1 LSLKQPSQGGYQ
13 PVDQVM
19 SSESVIHR
27 PVVMGIHGMVATG
40 HPLASAA
47 ALDVLKDGGNAVDA
61 ALCASGVLSVV
72 KSYHC
77 GLGGDVF
84 GILYSARQ
92 RRVLVLN
99 GSGRSPRLLR
109 RETYSGSIPHRGIL
123 AATTPGAVGAWFEAA
138 SKLGSRPISDLLKP
152 AIEYAD
158 NGFPVFPHLA
168 KVIHASHRALG
179 ADPAWA
185 AIFLPD
191 RKAPDVGDLL
201 VQKDLGATLREIAS
215 GGREAF
221 YAGDI
226 ASSVVKKSDD
236 CGGCFSRQDFAEH
249 QSRWEEPLCATYRGY
264 EVLVPPPNSYGLLLL
279 LQLKILAYHDLA
291 ALGHNTPECA
301 ALQVRAK
308 EEAWRAG
315 QTWLADPAQYRSED
329 ITRFLSAFPGDKE
342 SHAVAGGLPEH
353 GNSTTYI
360 ATADKFGNWASLIQ
374 SVHQSF
380 GCGVVVDGTGI
391 VLNNR
396 MSGFNLMPNHPN
408 ELAPAKLPAHTL
420 SPALVLRDDKPVIAI
435 GTPGGL
441 GQTQFLTQTICN
453 LVDFGMNLQQA
464 VEAPRWQS
472 ERTGCV
478 ELESRIPSNVCKRLI
493 SEGYKVKVGGPW
505 EFAFGGVEA
514 IRLHDNGKVFMAAAD
529 PRRDGYAIGY

>member
-1 LSLKQPSQGGYQ
+1 
-13 PVDQVM
+13 M

-27 PVVMGIHGMVATG
+27 PVVMGVHGMVATG

-84 GILYSARQ
+84 GIFYSAPQ

-123 AATTPGAVGAWFEAA
+123 AASTPGAVDAWFEAA
-138 SKLGSRPISDLLKP
+138 SKLGSRAMGDLLKP

-168 KVIHASHRALG
+168 KVIRSSCNALS
-179 ADPAWA
+179 ADPAWT
-185 AIFLPD
+185 AIFLPNG
-191 RKAPDVGDLL
+191 KAPEIGDLL
-201 VQKDLGATLREIAS
+201 VQKDLAATFRNIAS
-215 GGREAF
+215 GGRELF

-226 ASSVVKKSDD
+226 GRSIVGKSDH
-236 CGGCFSRQDFAEH
+236 CGGSFSSRDFAEH
-249 QSRWEEPLCATYRGY
+249 YSKWEEPLSATYRGY
-264 EVLVPPPNSYGLLLL
+264 QVFVPPPNSYGLLLL
-279 LQLKILAYHDLA
+279 LQLKHLADHDLT
-291 ALGHNTPECA
+291 ALGHNTPEYV

-315 QTWLADPAQYRSED
+315 QSWLADPAQYRPDE
-329 ITRFLSAFPGDKE
+329 IIQFLKSYPHEKERPDSAGD
-342 SHAVAGGLPEH
+342 LLNH
-353 GNSTTYI
+353 GKSTTYI
-360 ATADKFGNWASLIQ
+360 ATADGFGNWASLIQ

-396 MSGFNLMPNHPN
+396 MSGFNLIPNHPN

-420 SPALVLRDDKPVIAI
+420 SPALILRDDKPLIAI

-441 GQTQFLTQTICN
+441 GQTQFLTQTLCN
-453 LVDFGMNLQQA
+453 IVDFGMNLQEA

-472 ERTGCV
+472 ESTGCV
-478 ELESRIPSNVCKRLI
+478 ELESRMPGDVSERLI
-493 SEGYKVKVGGPW
+493 SEGYKVTVGAPW
-505 EFAFGGVEA
+505 EFAFGGVES

-529 PRRDGYAIGY
+529 PRRDGYALGY

>member
-1 LSLKQPSQGGYQ
+1 
-13 PVDQVM
+13 M
-19 SSESVIHR
+19 SSEPVIHR
-27 PVVMGIHGMVATG
+27 PVVMGVHGMVATG

-77 GLGGDVF
+77 GLGGDAF
-84 GILYSARQ
+84 GIFYSAKE

-109 RETYSGSIPHRGIL
+109 REAYSGSIPHLGIL
-123 AATTPGAVGAWFEAA
+123 AASTPGAVAAWFEAA
-138 SKLGSRPISDLLKP
+138 SKLGSRAIGDLLKP

-168 KVIHASHRALG
+168 KVIRSSRNALSG
-179 ADPAWA
+179 DPAWA
-185 AIFLPD
+185 AIFLPNGE
-191 RKAPDVGDLL
+191 APEVGELL
-201 VQKDLGATLREIAS
+201 VQKDLASTLRVIAS
-215 GGREAF
+215 GGRESF

-226 ASSVVKKSDD
+226 ARSLVGKSDG
-236 CGGCFSRQDFAEH
+236 CGGCFSWQDFAEH
-249 QSRWEEPLCATYRGY
+249 QSKWEEPLSATYRGY
-264 EVLVPPPNSYGLLLL
+264 QVLVPPPNSYGLLLL
-279 LQLKILAYHDLA
+279 LQLKNLADHDLPG
-291 ALGHNTPECA
+291 LGHNTPECV

-315 QTWLADPAQYRSED
+315 QAWLADPAQYRPD
-329 ITRFLSAFPGDKE
+329 QVTQFLSSYSREKE
-342 SHAVAGGLPEH
+342 SPGSVGRLQDH
-353 GNSTTYI
+353 GKSTTYI
-360 ATADKFGNWASLIQ
+360 ATADRFGNWASLIQ

-380 GCGVVVDGTGI
+380 GCGIVVDGTGI

-396 MSGFNLMPNHPN
+396 MSGFNLIPNHPN

-420 SPALVLRDDKPVIAI
+420 SPALILREAKPVIAI

-453 LVDFGMNLQQA
+453 IVDFGMNLQQA

-472 ERTGCV
+472 ESTGCV
-478 ELESRIPSNVCKRLI
+478 ELEGRIARDVSERLI
-493 SEGYKVKVGGPW
+493 SEGNKVTVRAPW
-505 EFAFGGVEA
+505 EFAFGGVES
-514 IRLHDNGKVFMAAAD
+514 IRLHDNGEVFMAAAD
-529 PRRDGYAIGY
+529 PRRDGYALGY

>member
-1 LSLKQPSQGGYQ
+1 
-13 PVDQVM
+13 
-19 SSESVIHR
+19 
-27 PVVMGIHGMVATG
+27 
-40 HPLASAA
+40 
-47 ALDVLKDGGNAVDA
+47 
-61 ALCASGVLSVV
+61 
-72 KSYHC
+72 
-77 GLGGDVF
+77 
-84 GILYSARQ
+84 
-92 RRVLVLN
+92 
-99 GSGRSPRLLR
+99 
-109 RETYSGSIPHRGIL
+109 
-123 AATTPGAVGAWFEAA
+123 
-138 SKLGSRPISDLLKP
+138 
-152 AIEYAD
+152 
-158 NGFPVFPHLA
+158 
-168 KVIHASHRALG
+168 
-179 ADPAWA
+179 
-185 AIFLPD
+185 
-191 RKAPDVGDLL
+191 

-279 LQLKILAYHDLA
+279 LQLKILADHDLT

-308 EEAWRAG
+308 EEAWRAA

-342 SHAVAGGLPEH
+342 SHAAAGGLLEH

-360 ATADKFGNWASLIQ
+360 ATTDKCGNWASLIQ

-396 MSGFNLMPNHPN
+396 MSGFNLISDHPN

-420 SPALVLRDDKPVIAI
+420 SPALVLKDDKPVIAI

-453 LVDFGMNLQQA
+453 IVDFGMNLQEA

-472 ERTGCV
+472 ESTGCV
-478 ELESRIPSNVCKRLI
+478 ELESRIPSNVSKRLMGE
-493 SEGYKVKVGGPW
+493 SYKVTLCDPW

-514 IRLHDNGKVFMAAAD
+514 IRLHENGKVFMAAAD

>member
-1 LSLKQPSQGGYQ
+1 
-13 PVDQVM
+13 
-19 SSESVIHR
+19 
-27 PVVMGIHGMVATG
+27 MGVQGMVASG

-84 GILYSARQ
+84 GIFYSAKQ

-109 RETYSGSIPHRGIL
+109 RKAYSGSIPHRGIL
-123 AATTPGAVGAWFEAA
+123 AASMPGTVDAWFEAA
-138 SKLGSRPISDLLKP
+138 SRLGSRAVRDLLKP

-168 KVIHASHRALG
+168 KVIRSSHAALA

-191 RKAPDVGDLL
+191 GKAPEIGDLL
-201 VQKDLGATLREIAS
+201 VQKHLAATLRDIAN
-215 GGREAF
+215 GGRESF
-221 YAGDI
+221 YTGDI
-226 ASSVVKKSDD
+226 AKLIIGKSDL

-249 QSRWEEPLCATYRGY
+249 QSRWEEPLCATYQGY
-264 EVLVPPPNSYGLLLL
+264 QILVPPPNSYGLLLL
-279 LQLKILAYHDLA
+279 LQLKILADHDLT

-308 EEAWRAG
+308 EEAWKAG
-315 QTWLADPAQYRSED
+315 QSWLADPAQYRRED

-342 SHAVAGGLPEH
+342 SHAVAGGLLKH
-353 GNSTTYI
+353 GKSTTYI

-391 VLNNR
+391 MLNNR
-396 MSGFNLMPNHPN
+396 MSGFNLIPKHPN

-420 SPALVLRDDKPVIAI
+420 SPALVLKDDKPVIAI

-453 LVDFGMNLQQA
+453 IVDFGMNLQEA

-472 ERTGCV
+472 ESTGCV
-478 ELESRIPSNVCKRLI
+478 ELESRIPSNVSKRLI

-514 IRLHDNGKVFMAAAD
+514 IHLHNNGKVFMAAAD